1 MRRSESATLTFFLD
15 TNVFI
20 SAVKNP
26 LKETITLRLIYS
38 LIMNSSVRLVGD
50 EYLLQEMMRYIE
62 VFRSETAVRVLEL
75 LIAKVE
81 VFRVQRN
88 YIRICQGYIDTPD
101 PADVVHAAAC
111 LQSGATLITNDHHF
125 DRVKAEGITEVM
137 SISEAL
143 SSLSA

>member
-15 TNVFI
+15 TNVLI

-26 LKETITLRLIYS
+26 LKETITLRLIYG

-88 YIRICQGYIDTPD
+88 YIRICLGYIDTPD

-125 DRVKAEGITEVM
+125 DRIKAEGILEVM

-143 SSLSA
+143 SSLSV

>member
-26 LKETITLRLIYS
+26 FKETVTLRLMYS

-62 VFRSETAVRVLEL
+62 AFRSETAVRVLEL

-81 VFRVQRN
+81 VVRVQRN
-88 YIRICQGYIDTPD
+88 YIRICRGYIDTPD
-101 PADVVHAAAC
+101 PADVVHPAAC

-125 DRVKAEGITEVM
+125 DRIKAEGILEVM

-143 SSLSA
+143 GSLSV

>member
-15 TNVFI
+15 TNVLI

-26 LKETITLRLIYS
+26 LKENITLRLIYG

-88 YIRICQGYIDTPD
+88 YIRICRGYIDSPD

-125 DRVKAEGITEVM
+125 DRIKAEGILEVM

-143 SSLSA
+143 GSLSV